1 MRTAVMEEVELG
13 MSKTC
18 TTFFIILS
26 GILLSVLTMVC
37 KLGTGRMRIYLFTE
51 LLEPEETM
59 KMLMNQLEWLDRWI
73 KAKSHEDEYQV
84 IDLDT
89 GGQLGQDPW
98 RDPWRQASSQGP
110 EEEDI

>member
-1 MRTAVMEEVELG
+1 
-13 MSKTC
+13 
-18 TTFFIILS
+18 
-26 GILLSVLTMVC
+26 
-37 KLGTGRMRIYLFTE
+37 
-51 LLEPEETM
+51 M